1 MPAAG
6 LIEIRRRI
14 KSVTNTKKITK
25 AMGLVATSKLRKAR
39 ERLDVNSKFYAGFDE
54 ILDEVLRSNEEA
66 NVYQNG
72 NGSPKKLYISIT
84 SDTGLCGGYNSSV
97 VILTTDELSKDPEN
111 SYLMVVGQKG
121 RAFFNKAKFETVAE
135 YVDIGDVPDLNEAK
149 VIANH
154 ALRMYEAGE
163 VGEIHVIYTRFVSP
177 VKQTV
182 EVKKILPLPN
192 YAGAFVDE
200 LVKFEPEVN
209 SVLLNLVDTYMVGKI
224 IHYMFNSKV
233 SEQSAR
239 MAAMDGATRNA
250 NDILEK
256 LNLKYNRIRQSAITQ
271 EISEIVGGA
280 EAQKG

>member
-39 ERLDVNSKFYAGFDE
+39 ERLDVNSKFYADFDE

-72 NGSPKKLYISIT
+72 NKSSKKLYISIT

-97 VILTTDELSKDPEN
+97 TNATIEELSKDPEN

-121 RAFFNKAKFETVAE
+121 RAYFKKRKFETVAE
-135 YVDIGDVPDLNEAK
+135 YVDIGDVPDLDEAK
-149 VIANH
+149 VISKH
-154 ALRMYEAGE
+154 ALNMYEAGE
-163 VGEIHVIYTRFVSP
+163 IGEINVIYTKFVSP
-177 VKQTV
+177 VKQFV
-182 EVKKILPLPN
+182 EVEKILPLPAVSEN
-192 YAGAFVDE
+192 AGSDV
-200 LVKFEPEVN
+200 VKFEPEVN
-209 SVLLNLVDTYMVGKI
+209 ELFLSLVDTYMVQRI
-224 IHYMFNSKV
+224 IHYMFHAKV

-239 MAAMDGATRNA
+239 MAAMDGATQNA
-250 NDILEK
+250 DEILEK

>member
-97 VILTTDELSKDPEN
+97 MNATTEELSKDPEN

-121 RAFFNKAKFETVAE
+121 RTFFNKLKFETVAE
-135 YVDIGDVPDLNEAK
+135 YVDIGDIPDLNEAK
-149 VIANH
+149 VIGSH
-154 ALRMYEAGE
+154 ALRMYAAGE
-163 VGEIHVIYTRFVSP
+163 VGEVNVVYTKFVSP
-177 VKQTV
+177 VKQVV

-192 YAGAFVDE
+192 YTDAALNE
-200 LVKFEPEVN
+200 LVKFEPQVN
-209 SVLLNLVDTYMVGKI
+209 NLLIDLVDTYMVEKVI
-224 IHYMFNSKV
+224 NYMFNAKA

-239 MAAMDGATRNA
+239 MAAMDGATQNA
-250 NDILEK
+250 DEILEK